1 VPDSGAACSRPTS
14 RRSDQNFI
22 KRLVAGPGDR
32 IAIIDDRVI
41 LNGERQSEPFIQ
53 AQCEGGLERDFPAEI
68 TSHAA
73 TSS

>member
-1 VPDSGAACSRPTS
+1 
-14 RRSDQNFI
+14 
-22 KRLVAGPGDR
+22 VAGPGDR